1 MKLVRCGL
9 FGVLL
14 TVVCGSSTQ
23 AAVAQL
29 VCSSNSTTITA
40 NLSFVDIGITIAS
53 GSGSGSSG
61 AGAGKATL
69 NPLEVHTA
77 AANFPVFFQ
86 NAAQGTIFT
95 SCTVTTNV
103 AAGSIVYNLKTVQI
117 TSVDAIARAARST
130 DEKPA
135 NYTDVKLT
143 YAALEVISNSA
154 TDDGGTD

>member
-1 MKLVRCGL
+1 MKLIRCAL
-9 FGVLL
+9 FCLLL

-23 AAVAQL
+23 AAVGQL
-29 VCSSNSTTITA
+29 VCSSSSTTITV

-53 GSGSGSSG
+53 SSGSGSG
-61 AGAGKATL
+61 AGKTTL

-86 NAAQGTIFT
+86 NGAQGTIFT
-95 SCTVTTNV
+95 SCTVTTNA
-103 AAGSIVYNLKTVQI
+103 AAGSIVYNLKMVQI

-143 YAALEVISNSA
+143 YSALEVISNSG